1 MSLKERIYR
10 FMERIARRE
19 RLSAVD
25 ESLQLKRS
33 ISIVDELGSR
43 PVNVSVVIPTF
54 LRDPSELSGYRY
66 EVLRNELVV
75 LGQLLTRGLIDE
87 IIIVDGSRAR
97 RAELDERLVG
107 QIILSAYRSIP
118 LFHDQVDLLNRFPA
132 LKDKAKLGFYDFV
145 LKVVHQLDPQIS
157 MAMRKLGIFFNAPVG
172 KGVGLWLGVGAS
184 SGDVMVFLDSDIRNL
199 EGWQVAALIKPIL
212 RTFKDKKSKV
222 EFVKAYYARL
232 SVNLDSPERGF
243 YKLGGRVTRLFMI
256 PMLRVLAKRGI
267 LKGLEKLRYPL
278 SGEFAGKRSF
288 IESLSFPMDYGV
300 ETGMLVEIWRR
311 GEVDKLVEVDLNLF
325 QHFPR
330 DEGSV
335 IKMIKEINNL
345 LFYELK
351 DRIELDEGMVN
362 EYLREAYKEVNK
374 TQDLFEKAEIKVEV
388 SHKVRRAFYKDVEGD
403 KKRVENYAKI
413 LKETAASLS
422 KGEVKPIN
430 KLPPWRELTK
440 TLSGQNFQNLLRK
453 RAVAYTLNLL
463 SKRGIISL
471 D

>member
-330 DEGSV
+330 DEGSA
-335 IKMIKEINNL
+335 IKMIK
-345 LFYELK
+345 
-351 DRIELDEGMVN
+351 
-362 EYLREAYKEVNK
+362 
-374 TQDLFEKAEIKVEV
+374 
-388 SHKVRRAFYKDVEGD
+388 
-403 KKRVENYAKI
+403 
-413 LKETAASLS
+413 
-422 KGEVKPIN
+422 
-430 KLPPWRELTK
+430 
-440 TLSGQNFQNLLRK
+440 
-453 RAVAYTLNLL
+453 
-463 SKRGIISL
+463 
-471 D
+471 